1 MKRSI
6 TILKQPLWRQGVFLL
21 ISVLII
27 FNAGNCFPNDLTVFN
42 NSYEDFC
49 LLYENEE
56 DVLREQLEQLR
67 LKNEMLVIR
76 IKADYEKQQTEL
88 KNKKYRK
95 KMLVK
100 TSKALSAVMTLEVPL
115 QKGGK

>member
-1 MKRSI
+1 
-6 TILKQPLWRQGVFLL
+6 
-21 ISVLII
+21 
-27 FNAGNCFPNDLTVFN
+27 
-42 NSYEDFC
+42 
-49 LLYENEE
+49 
-56 DVLREQLEQLR
+56 
-67 LKNEMLVIR
+67 MLVIR